1 MSVDLKSYRY
11 TAGEDAALDAEFSQA
26 VRYEK
31 VKLGE
36 KQLFW
41 KPMFRWHRISLSQ
54 VQRIFRRVQDV
65 RGRLCCGGRNF
76 RIEWIVLLLKDGTEL
91 EIHVGDDV
99 GTEAKALL
107 EALKIAHPQLQ
118 YGKP

>member
-1 MSVDLKSYRY
+1 MAVDLKQYRY
-11 TAGEDAALDAEFSQA
+11 EAGEDTEFSQA

-31 VKLGE
+31 VKLGVDH
-36 KQLFW
+36 LYW

-65 RGRLCCGGRNF
+65 HGRLCCGGRNF

-91 EIHVGDDV
+91 EIHLGEDV
-99 GTEAKALL
+99 GKRAEALL
-107 EALKIAHPQLQ
+107 EALKAAHPQLQ
-118 YGKP
+118 YGRP